1 MFDIDVKTILNG
13 SIASTTAVICELP
26 FGRQSKIL
34 ETFKS
39 LANKSCGT
47 MIRIHA
53 HAHLLHMKEVVKL
66 CNVFDIKVGSIQNG
80 LVASTSVLC

>member
-13 SIASTTAVICELP
+13 SIASTTALICELP

-39 LANKSCGT
+39 LANKSCGN
-47 MIRIHA
+47 MMRMHA
-53 HAHLLHMKEVVKL
+53 HAQLLHMKEVVKL
-66 CNVFDIKVGSIQNG
+66 CNVFDIEVGSIWNG
-80 LVASTSVLC
+80 LVASTSAL